1 MQLLSDIT
9 KQLAELCVA
18 DDCSFIAERTNQI
31 TVHVETLSDSTEA
44 RRQMLDTRLQSWQV
58 FPVEEA
64 KSVQQFLDVIALEID
79 NEGEEEEE
87 EELTGEELLEKL
99 KRLEVSVGLS
109 TCTISIV
116 ITFLIHITALMLW

>member
-1 MQLLSDIT
+1 M
-9 KQLAELCVA
+9 KQLSELCVP
-18 DDCSFIAERTNQI
+18 DDCSFITERTNQI

-64 KSVQQFLDVIALEID
+64 KSVQEFLDIIAVEID

-87 EELTGEELLEKL
+87 EELTGEELMAKL
-99 KRLEVSVGLS
+99 RRLEVSVGTQHYS
-109 TCTISIV
+109 TCNIV
-116 ITFLIHITALMLW
+116 LLLLTVVSDSDDC